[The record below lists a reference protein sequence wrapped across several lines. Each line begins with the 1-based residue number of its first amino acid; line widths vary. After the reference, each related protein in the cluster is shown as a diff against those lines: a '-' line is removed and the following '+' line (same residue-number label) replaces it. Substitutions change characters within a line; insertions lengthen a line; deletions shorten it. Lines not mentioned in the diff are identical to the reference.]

1 MKQIAGSPPPTKRAR
16 NKGEEGWSRLPSD
29 KHWTFR
35 TTTVLLLSTRFEDE
49 GEFLHRSSDV
59 LFRLGYQT
67 RVDAPKF
74 SGKDDPSVSAGSI
87 LLNNPN
93 NRLFLRY
100 GGWY

>member
-1 MKQIAGSPPPTKRAR
+1 MKQIAGRAPPSEKAR

-29 KHWTFR
+29 KHSTFR
-35 TTTVLLLSTRFEDE
+35 TTTVLLLTTRFEDE

-67 RVDAPKF
+67 RHAPKLP
-74 SGKDDPSVSAGSI
+74 GKDDPSVSAGSI

-93 NRLFLRY
+93 NRVFLRY
-100 GGWY
+100 GGWYL